1 MGDAS
6 TAHTLQ
12 RRGPWAPEER
22 FGAKDEVPIEPDAP
36 IVTPARPL
44 REPLV
49 WLSPSAAVATTR
61 EGNGRGLHRDGAACA
76 GATAGGQA
84 SSADERSGH
93 RISAVAP
100 AAGADD
106 GS

>member
-22 FGAKDEVPIEPDAP
+22 FGAKDEVPIEPDAQ
-36 IVTPARPL
+36 ILTPARPM

-49 WLSPSAAVATTR
+49 WLSPSAPVGTTR
-61 EGNGRGLHRDGAACA
+61 EGNGRALHPTGPR
-76 GATAGGQA
+76 A
-84 SSADERSGH
+84 SPLARRRPGH
-93 RISAVAP
+93 RMGAVAP
-100 AAGADD
+100 AAGGDA